1 MPLTVLD
8 VHSPRTGIQA
18 SGNYL
23 SIYYNVFGAA
33 GMQCSS
39 SGFAVTVEAKSRETM
54 RRRAPSFRPRVGVPH
69 SVPVITEFN
78 GTITLES
85 VLNY

>member
-1 MPLTVLD
+1 
-8 VHSPRTGIQA
+8 
-18 SGNYL
+18 
-23 SIYYNVFGAA
+23 
-33 GMQCSS
+33 MQCSS